1 MSEAMIRLALLIV
14 SLPVP
19 RALEERPDQAPA
31 QQDEQQ
37 RPVDEIVVVSASRR
51 EEQLRNAPATMT
63 VITDGRIATA
73 PSPVVTDLMRAVPG
87 VNVSQTS
94 ARDVNVTPR
103 AATGTL
109 SDSLLVLL
117 DGRSIYQDFFGAVMW
132 GFLPIQPE
140 EIRQIEVIR
149 SPASAVW
156 GANAMSGVVNVIS
169 KSPREMRGTSLGIRF
184 GQFDRTPVDQPYDG
198 GGLFSVDLTHAA
210 AVSDRFAYTI
220 SAGFLTQEAFLRPSG
235 TIRGTDTAYPDFA
248 NKGTMQPRLDA
259 RVDYDLA
266 DRGRSLVLA
275 GGIAGTEGMF
285 HTGLA
290 PLDIHRGSTFKY
302 GRIAYTDGRLPSG
315 DGSDR
320 RPCPQRQARTQN
332 ASLRHPC
339 RSR

>member
-1 MSEAMIRLALLIV
+1 MTEAMIRVALLIV

-19 RALEERPDQAPA
+19 LAERERPQQAPA
-31 QQDEQQ
+31 QQEEQQ

-51 EEQLRNAPATMT
+51 EEELRNAPATMT
-63 VITDGRIATA
+63 VVTDAGIGNA
-73 PSPVVTDLMRAVPG
+73 PGPVVTDLMRAVPG

-117 DGRSIYQDFFGAVMW
+117 DGRSIYQDFFGAVLW
-132 GFLPIQPE
+132 DFLPIQPE
-140 EIRQIEVIR
+140 EIKQIEVIR

-169 KSPREMRGTSLGIRF
+169 KPPREMRGTSIGIRF

-210 AVSDRFAYTI
+210 AVSDRFAYKI

-235 TIRGTDTAYPDFA
+235 TIR
-248 NKGTMQPRLDA
+248 
-259 RVDYDLA
+259 
-266 DRGRSLVLA
+266 
-275 GGIAGTEGMF
+275 
-285 HTGLA
+285 
-290 PLDIHRGSTFKY
+290 
-302 GRIAYTDGRLPSG
+302 
-315 DGSDR
+315 
-320 RPCPQRQARTQN
+320 
-332 ASLRHPC
+332 RH
-339 RSR
+339 